1 MPCADTPFP
10 IPHSHITELGRALG
24 KFTRFTLTLN
34 PIQQQIH
41 SILVVAEGRLIVL
54 VDLAVQSHANLLGRL
69 HQVISLCHGCLV
81 LDPWRAKWT

>member
-1 MPCADTPFP
+1 MPFP
-10 IPHSHITELGRALG
+10 IPHSPIIELGSALG
-24 KFTRFTLTLN
+24 KFTHFTLTLN

-54 VDLAVQSHANLLGRL
+54 IDLAVQSHANLLGRL

-81 LDPWRAKWT
+81 LDPSRAKWT